1 MFDRFSNLRILKN
14 TAPAYD
20 FEDLCICFMIAL
32 ETDLGPILVRF
43 WTPKSFQNR
52 TQEGPEGCWKSWSFL
67 HAFGNLQKSIFGPTW
82 PQLGPQDG
90 PKLEPKWD
98 PNRSKKGFRKRCRKI
113 KKNGRFQSRLGI
125 DFWPIFGS
133 IFDRF
138 RDDFLLNFDRCLCIL
153 LFAFQS
159 FSIRFLCW
167 FVIDFV
173 THERVSLLFCFPW
186 LVLFPLLCFV

>member
-1 MFDRFSNLRILKN
+1 MSAYHPRDLQCKRASRSMHSQVDYFLVHFGVLASQRKIAFKTIFLLIFDSFSILRILKN
-14 TAPAYD
+14 IAPADD
-20 FEDLCICFMIAL
+20 FEDRCICFMIAL

-52 TQEGPEGCWKSWSFL
+52 SQEGPEGCWKSWSFL

-98 PNRSKKGFRKRCRKI
+98 RNRTKKGL
-113 KKNGRFQSRLGI
+113 GSEVGSRA
-125 DFWPIFGS
+125 DFGS

-138 RDDFLLNFDRCLCIL
+138 LVDFWDDFWQIL
-153 LFAFQS
+153 GW
-159 FSIRFLCW
+159 FLVEFW
-167 FVIDFV
+167 
-173 THERVSLLFCFPW
+173 
-186 LVLFPLLCFV
+186 